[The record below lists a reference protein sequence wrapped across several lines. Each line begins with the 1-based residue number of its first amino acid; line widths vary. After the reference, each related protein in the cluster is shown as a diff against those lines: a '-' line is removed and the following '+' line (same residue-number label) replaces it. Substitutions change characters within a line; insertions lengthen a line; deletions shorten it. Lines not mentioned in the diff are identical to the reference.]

1 MSASSEDAKK
11 KLLAVGGKV
20 SDLLVETAPELVV
33 KMANEAKNK
42 AKETKGEK

>member
-20 SDLLVETAPELVV
+20 SDLLLKTAPELVV
-33 KMANEAKNK
+33 KMANAAKNK
-42 AKETKGEK
+42 PKEKLG